1 MVEPAIEVLSGC
13 LPTMAPLLRIGKYL
27 KGLGWTHRWP
37 FSLRRSKSG
46 WSNVEENQ
54 SQRNHEL
61 RLGPDVTD
69 IKSDAIGKHPESAV
83 DDDDL
88 VPLHSILVR
97 RELVCE
103 ETRRRQEDNA
113 IPSYW
118 N

>member
-1 MVEPAIEVLSGC
+1 
-13 LPTMAPLLRIGKYL
+13 MAPLLRIGKFL
-27 KGLGWTHRWP
+27 KGPGWTRRWP
-37 FSLRRSKSG
+37 FSLRRSKSES
-46 WSNVEENQ
+46 SNVEGSQ
-54 SQRNHEL
+54 SQRSHEL
-61 RLGPDVTD
+61 RLGPDVID
-69 IKSDAIGKHPESAV
+69 IKSDAIAKHSESAV
-83 DDDDL
+83 EDDDL